1 MSNFRWSER
10 FNQLNPTPLYVPPQQ
25 LWQAWPP
32 NVQEL
37 PVRINTDAISYHSS
51 HVMIEITFTAF
62 SASGKVCYS
71 TNEHSHPPELAALL
85 QPTAVSIHGTV
96 QARGSSTLF
105 DAAAAHHSHVRK
117 PTAAT
122 TTSDSKTIEFFSNT
136 FSVTSSRLLCQA
148 FSLEWQACKW

>member
-10 FNQLNPTPLYVPPQQ
+10 LHQLNPTPQ
-25 LWQAWPP
+25 QAWLPWP
-32 NVQEL
+32 QNVQEL

-51 HVMIEITFTAF
+51 NVLIEITFTAF
-62 SASGKVCYS
+62 VASGKVCSS

-96 QARGSSTLF
+96 QARGSSILF
-105 DAAAAHHSHVRK
+105 DAAAAHQSDVCK

-122 TTSDSKTIEFFSNT
+122 TTSDSKTIEFFSHA